1 MHMGGGDLAVSD
13 AQKSLLYVILSPSA
27 AAGNF
32 AGAKRKQFH
41 LCVLLFL
48 NLFIE
53 HR

>member
-1 MHMGGGDLAVSD
+1 MGGGDLTVSY

-27 AAGNF
+27 AENF
-32 AGAKRKQFH
+32 AGGKRKQFH